1 MEFQNGITGKPI
13 LRRDTS
19 YYGVDQLLQFFNAP
33 AVDAQLGQCPVGIYG
48 IPISIQ
54 KLPDAVFNNTA
65 AVRNICNL
73 HNGPLEKVSYAV
85 DERIVINDIG
95 NLRRG
100 YGEAIGHLNFLCLFQ
115 IGCTGKANHGI
126 NGLILRPLADYGAEL
141 DLVTD
146 RMVDLIN
153 ENGQAREF
161 AD

>member
-19 YYGVDQLLQFFNAP
+19 YYGVDQFLQFFNGS
-33 AVDAQLGQCPVGIYG
+33 AVDAQLGQCPAGIYG
-48 IPISIQ
+48 VLISIE
-54 KLPDAVFNNTA
+54 KISDAIFNNA
-65 AVRNICNL
+65 ATVRNICNL

-141 DLVTD
+141 DLVAD
-146 RMVDLIN
+146 RMVDLID

>member
-1 MEFQNGITGKPI
+1 MKFQNGIAGKPI

-19 YYGVDQLLQFFNAP
+19 YYGVDQLLQFFNSS
-33 AVDAQLGQCPVGIYG
+33 AVDAQLGQCPARIYSVL
-48 IPISIQ
+48 ISIE
-54 KLPDAVFNNTA
+54 KISDAIFNNA
-65 AVRNICNL
+65 ATVRNICNL

-141 DLVTD
+141 DLVAD
-146 RMVDLIN
+146 RMVDLID